1 MKQIRLRKIPLE
13 SFIDTLI
20 DLYEH
25 GVLYVDLIADPGENI
40 DRVGIYVKDEY
51 MDDGMFPKLLN
62 KKITDDDINQLL
74 N

>member
-20 DLYEH
+20 DLYEN
-25 GVLYVDLIADPGENI
+25 GVLYVDIIGDPGENI

-51 MDDGMFPKLLN
+51 MDDPKLLN
-62 KKITDDDINQLL
+62 KNITDDDINQLL